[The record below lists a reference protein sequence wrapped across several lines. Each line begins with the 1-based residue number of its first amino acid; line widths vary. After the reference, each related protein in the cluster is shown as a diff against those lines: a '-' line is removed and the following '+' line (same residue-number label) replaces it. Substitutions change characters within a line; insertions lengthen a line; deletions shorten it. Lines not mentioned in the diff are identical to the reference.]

1 MRLLLIGTGLGIV
14 GGLVPSPLHL
24 ISVAQVALRRWR
36 RALLILIGPPLF
48 IDTALLILT
57 LFFFRYIP
65 QNIAHYVAYAGGVL
79 LLILGA
85 FALNEM
91 RHDAGSGASATA
103 EGVTYASVI
112 GASLAEVSSPGTWV
126 YWLTLAGPILAEGR
140 HRGYLHVAPFFAGG
154 LLGYYG
160 SAIVSVY
167 LLSCGSKIHKS
178 FNRRIA
184 LAANILLLVL
194 GVSYL
199 VNAIF
204 GR

>member
-14 GGLVPSPLHL
+14 GGLIPSPLHL
-24 ISVAQVALRRWR
+24 ISVAQVAVHRWR

-65 QNIAHYVAYAGGVL
+65 RNIAHYVAYAGGLL

-85 FALNEM
+85 LALNEM
-91 RHDAGSGASATA
+91 RHAACSSAAASDGA
-103 EGVTYASVI
+103 TYISVVA
-112 GASLAEVSSPGTWV
+112 ASLAELTSPGTWV

-140 HRGYLHVAPFFAGG
+140 HIGYGRVAPFFAGG

-160 SAIVSVY
+160 SAVVSVW
-167 LLSCGSKIHKS
+167 LLSWGSKIHKN
-178 FNRRIA
+178 FNRHLA
-184 LAANILLLVL
+184 LVANILLLAL

-199 VNAIF
+199 INAF
-204 GR
+204 LGH

>member
-14 GGLVPSPLHL
+14 GGLIPSPLHL

-36 RALLILIGPPLF
+36 RALLILIGPPLL
-48 IDTALLILT
+48 IDTALLVLT
-57 LFFFRYIP
+57 LFFFRYVP
-65 QNIAHYVAYAGGVL
+65 QNIAHYVAYGGGIL

-85 FALNEM
+85 ISLAEM
-91 RHDAGSGASATA
+91 RQKSRGASSAPQ
-103 EGVTYASVI
+103 GVTYAGVI
-112 GASLAEVSSPGTWV
+112 GASLAEVTSPGTWV
-126 YWLTLAGPILAEGR
+126 YWLTLAGPVLAEGR
-140 HRGYLHVAPFFAGG
+140 HEGYLRVAPFFAGG

-160 SAIVSVY
+160 SAVVSVW
-167 LLSCGSKIHKS
+167 LLSLGSKIHES
-178 FNRRIA
+178 FNRRLE

-199 VNAIF
+199 CNAIF